1 MSTEMSP
8 DAAAIIAALKPEQS
22 ALSTKAQGELWIK
35 LGITAFS
42 IVMIGGFSLIM
53 YEISRTGMATNIN
66 SEKID
71 RLTENITRLV
81 LASENMQG
89 ELQQRGGWMD
99 GQDLYSEQSR
109 MKDQEHDQRLNALE
123 ETLGKRPARV
133 NNPG

>member
-8 DAAAIIAALKPEQS
+8 DTAAILAALKPEQS
-22 ALSTKAQGELWIK
+22 VLSAKAQGELWIK

-53 YEISRTGMATNIN
+53 YEISRTGMATTTN

-81 LASENMQG
+81 LASENMQS

-99 GQDLYSEQSR
+99 GQDMYSEQSR
-109 MKDQEHDQRLNALE
+109 MKDQEHDQRLKALE
-123 ETLGKRPARV
+123 AKLRTTSSRGARP
-133 NNPG
+133 